1 MYVSNLALDDFRSYR
16 RLVLELPPGV
26 VAFVGRNGQGKT
38 NIVESLVYLS
48 TFSSHRVAADAA
60 LVRRALDGGPQPGG
74 AMVRAK
80 VRRGERAEVLE
91 LEIVAGR
98 ANRARLNRGA
108 CRPRELL
115 GRLRTVLFA
124 PEDLSLVKGDP
135 AGRRDFLDGLLIQH
149 TPRLAGVKADLDK
162 VLRQRGALLKQLAAA
177 GRGGYGSGY
186 GGAEDSLLAVW
197 DEQLVDLG
205 AQLLAAR
212 LDLVAQLAPLAAHY
226 YRQVAGSED
235 LLHLE
240 VVVSAREHAAR
251 GGYAAADSSTEV
263 ATGTENGAQDT
274 ALAAGI
280 DAPEAGRAEG
290 GFDAEEAGGTS
301 ADLGQLRRLLRAA
314 IKARRADEL
323 RRGVNLVGPQ
333 RDDLALWLNGLPAKG
348 YASHGESWSCALAL
362 RLASFELLRRL
373 DEDPV
378 LILDDV
384 FAELDAKR
392 RAALV
397 SVVAQVEQVIITAAV
412 AQDVPDE
419 LDATRF
425 AVAGSTVTS
434 LDGRGSVGEAGGQD
448 AGDRTGES
456 PAGGPQ

>member
-16 RLVLELPPGV
+16 RLVLEFPPGV
-26 VAFVGRNGQGKT
+26 VAFIGRNGQGKT

-74 AMVRAK
+74 AMVRTK

-98 ANRARLNRGA
+98 ANRARLNRGT

-135 AGRRDFLDGLLIQH
+135 AGRRDFLDALLIQH

-162 VLRQRGALLKQLAAA
+162 VLRQRGALLKQLA
-177 GRGGYGSGY
+177 GTGRGPRGGYGTGPDAGY
-186 GGAEDSLLAVW
+186 GAAEESLLAVW
-197 DEQLVDLG
+197 DEQLVELG

-212 LDLVAQLAPLAAHY
+212 LELVEKLVPLAERY
-226 YRQVAGSED
+226 YREVADSQD
-235 LLHLE
+235 LLRLE
-240 VVVSAREHAAR
+240 LVVSAREHAAR
-251 GGYAAADSSTEV
+251 GGYAPPE
-263 ATGTENGAQDT
+263 
-274 ALAAGI
+274 AAG
-280 DAPEAGRAEG
+280 AGAAEL
-290 GFDAEEAGGTS
+290 DE
-301 ADLGQLRRLLRAA
+301 LRRVLRAA
-314 IKARRADEL
+314 IAARRADEL

-333 RDDLALWLNGLPAKG
+333 RDDLTISLNGLPAKG

-362 RLASFELLRRL
+362 RLASFELLRGL
-373 DEDPV
+373 DGDPV

-397 SVVAQVEQVIITAAV
+397 GVVAGVEQVFITAAV
-412 AQDVPDE
+412 GEDVPAE
-419 LDATRF
+419 LDAARF
-425 AVAGSTVTS
+425 AVAGSQVTS
-434 LDGRGSVGEAGGQD
+434 LDGRGSVGSAGGE
-448 AGDRTGES
+448 GTGEQTEES
-456 PAGGPQ
+456 PPGGPQ